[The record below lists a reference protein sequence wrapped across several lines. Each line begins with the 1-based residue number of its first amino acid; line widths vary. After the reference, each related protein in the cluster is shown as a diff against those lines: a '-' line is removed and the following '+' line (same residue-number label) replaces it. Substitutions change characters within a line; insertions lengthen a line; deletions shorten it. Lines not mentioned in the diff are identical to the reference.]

1 MASSSAVGVKTKNT
15 SAMDI
20 VPSGDVIGAEV
31 SGVDV
36 GQLSDAEF
44 DRIEAAF
51 NTHAVL
57 CFRDQYLTEAQLL
70 SFGRRFGEVEP
81 HFLKHY
87 THPEHPEILL
97 ISNIKENGRDIGHA
111 DAGRVWHTDMSYVA
125 RPPRAT
131 MLYALEVPVE
141 NGVVLGDT
149 LFSSA
154 ADAHDS
160 LPAEKQ
166 QRIAKLRAI
175 HQVAGRRARTGTGQ
189 EDQALRYQQ
198 PAVVHPVVRTH
209 PHTGRKCLYVSK
221 GECEGIEGIP
231 KDEAR
236 ALIEELADHTVD
248 PRFRH
253 VHRGRVRD
261 LLMWDNCAVQHLASH
276 DYEWPRHRRLM
287 HRVTGGGTVPA

>member
-1 MASSSAVGVKTKNT
+1 MATTSAVDEITG
-15 SAMDI
+15 MQI
-20 VPSGDVIGAEV
+20 VPSGDVIGAEIA
-31 SGVDV
+31 GVDLAR
-36 GQLSDAEF
+36 LSDREF

-51 NTHAVL
+51 NEHGVL
-57 CFRDQYLTEAQLL
+57 CFRDQRLSEAQLL

-87 THPEHPEILL
+87 THPDHPEILL

-154 ADAHDS
+154 AAAYDS
-160 LPAEKQ
+160 LDVGEQ

-189 EDQALRYQQ
+189 EDQALRSKQ

-221 GECEGIEGIP
+221 GECEGIEGMP
-231 KDEAR
+231 REEAL
-236 ALIEELADHTVD
+236 ALIEELADLTVE

-253 VHRGRVRD
+253 THRWRVRD
-261 LLMWDNCAVQHLASH
+261 LLMWDNCTVQHLASH
-276 DYEWPRHRRLM
+276 DYQWPKHRRLM
-287 HRVTGGGTVPA
+287 QRINVGGSGPV